1 MSSAVNRL
9 SKLAAHFLPSS
20 SSLKV
25 ADAIDDVSGYRYHVH
40 TLSPTF
46 FLPRAA
52 TIEPDVRESFYFS
65 ETPLTCSTGT
75 GDLPQ
80 NRKWQDLE
88 EDISGNR
95 GPSQGLRV
103 LREKEGL

>member
-1 MSSAVNRL
+1 MSGAVSRL

-20 SSLKV
+20 SSKGNEAL
-25 ADAIDDVSGYRYHVH
+25 DDVSGYRYHVH

-52 TIEPDVRESFYFS
+52 TIEPDVGEPSCLSES
-65 ETPLTCSTGT
+65 PLTFLSGS

-80 NRKWQDLE
+80 NCKRHDPE
-88 EDISGNR
+88 EDVSGNG
-95 GPSQGLRV
+95 GPGKGLRV
-103 LREKEGL
+103 LPQEEGL